1 MYALVTAA
9 YRPSI
14 DPETAVNA
22 KWIIGLVTSELP
34 KATVWSTR
42 IALCKSIQTFIGNC
56 KSVPQLSVPEDLISS
71 LWARLKIVAGDRG
84 YESVRTAAAKAIS
97 DFISWVDE
105 HPEWNTTQSIIK
117 LELPSIIAEE
127 TSGVIRA
134 ELTR

>member
-1 MYALVTAA
+1 M
-9 YRPSI
+9 
-14 DPETAVNA
+14 
-22 KWIIGLVTSELP
+22 
-34 KATVWSTR
+34 
-42 IALCKSIQTFIGNC
+42 
-56 KSVPQLSVPEDLISS
+56 PQLSVPEDLISS